1 MDHFHF
7 WFIIIGFSY
16 FLILFVFMYL
26 SNKID
31 VLNNFIALSAL
42 FFVFIHILLFLLL
55 MNQEVRLQPFIV
67 PLWLLVLGIP
77 MLFPCILVLI
87 SSLVIYIYKKKT
99 QKDFSEMGSKIED
112 KRRGWSKAKKDSLR
126 KINHVFIFIGL
137 LVIWFGG
144 LYIVYLITN
153 SSSGMIPEENNMLL
167 QYLKLMNEPD
177 SIIEV
182 LFSFG
187 WFYYLLF
194 FFFYLLCMF
203 ILANEF
209 TRKSKYISFP
219 FNVFTKF
226 YLSEKEQ
233 DNYGSYLFFA
243 IGQMFAAFISPP
255 MILFAILGIS
265 SISDLITSQI
275 GIRYGKIR
283 ISWNKKKTW
292 EGTIAGTLSTFLI
305 CLFFIGIL
313 WSLIFSIVYLILD
326 IITNKPIKISDNLL
340 IPIGCSIV
348 YILIRFFFNLDY
360 YTILLSWIP

>member
-7 WFIIIGFSY
+7 WFLIIIFSY
-16 FLILFVFMYL
+16 FLILFVFMYM
-26 SNKID
+26 SHKPD
-31 VLNNFIALSAL
+31 VLNNLIAFIALS
-42 FFVFIHILLFLLL
+42 FVFIHILLFLLL
-55 MNQEVRLQPFIV
+55 MNQKIEMQSFFV
-67 PLWLLVLGIP
+67 PLWLLLLGVP
-77 MLFPCILVLI
+77 MLFPGILIFI
-87 SSLVIYIYKKKT
+87 STIIISIYKKRSG
-99 QKDFSEMGSKIED
+99 KDLAEIGRKLEG
-112 KRRGWSKAKKDSLR
+112 KRKSWSKAKKDSLR
-126 KINHVFIFIGL
+126 KINHIFIFIGL
-137 LVIWFGG
+137 FVIWFGG
-144 LYIVYLITN
+144 LTVAMLVTD
-153 SSSGMIPEENNMLL
+153 SSTGMIPEENNMLL
-167 QYLKLMNEPD
+167 QYLKLVNEPD

-187 WFYYLLF
+187 WFFYLLF

-203 ILANEF
+203 MLANEF
-209 TRKSKYISFP
+209 TRKSKHISFP
-219 FNVFTKF
+219 FNFFTKL
-226 YLSEKEQ
+226 YLDEKEQ
-233 DNYGSYLFFA
+233 DSYGTYLYFA
-243 IGQMFAAFISPP
+243 IGHMFAAFISPP

-292 EGTIAGTLSTFLI
+292 EGTMAGTLSTFLI

-348 YILIRFFFNLDY
+348 YVLIRFFFNLDY
-360 YTILLSWIP
+360 FTIFLSWIP